1 MEDLRGALAG
11 RLGGRTCVVGVGNP
25 DLGDD
30 AFGPCVAEALAGA
43 GHQDAIV
50 AGTTPER
57 WMERLSSGEFASVL
71 FVDAVEFSGAPGSA
85 VLLEGREIR
94 NRFPQVS
101 THKLSLGTLSELIE
115 RRAATRVYVLG
126 VKPQS
131 LAPGL
136 GLTPTVRD
144 TAAAV
149 ATILCDVLA
158 PAREACG
165 RSVKESQSR

>member
-1 MEDLRGALAG
+1 MDDLRGALAG

-30 AFGPCVAEALAGA
+30 AVGPCVAEALSGA
-43 GHQDAIV
+43 GHLDAIV

-57 WMERLSSGEFASVL
+57 WMERLSSGEYANVL
-71 FVDAVEFSGAPGSA
+71 FVDAVEFGGAPGSA

-94 NRFPQVS
+94 SRFPQIS
-101 THKLSLGTLSELIE
+101 THKISLGTLSDLIE
-115 RRAATRVYVLG
+115 RRGATRVYVLG

-136 GLTPTVRD
+136 GLTPAVRD

-158 PAREACG
+158 PALDACQ
-165 RSVKESQSR
+165 RSAKESKSR